1 MSQSYNRRTTEEA
14 MDKLRTIGEEAR
26 AAFSQKQ
33 AVREVALRLS
43 RETIRRS
50 ANSIRATHRGE
61 FQEARQLLEQITA
74 LVREMEDAVAEY
86 RDIYFA
92 GFVED
97 AQKEYAEA
105 SATLAFAEGSPLPG
119 PKELRIGYAAY
130 LNGLGEAVGELRRYI
145 LDSLRRGDTSRCE
158 ELLALMDEAYTVLVT
173 MDFPDALTRGLRRT
187 TDMVRG
193 VLERTRGD
201 LTMALRQTSLE
212 SKLAGFEERV
222 KSENPDPQTRPPL
235 SL

>member
-1 MSQSYNRRTTEEA
+1 MSQTSTGQGIDRARETLN
-14 MDKLRTIGEEAR
+14 TIGDEAR

-33 AVREVALRLS
+33 AAREIALRLS
-43 RETIRRS
+43 RTTIQHS

-61 FQEARQLLEQITA
+61 FQEARRLLKKIEGFLREVDEA
-74 LVREMEDAVAEY
+74 LKGY
-86 RDIYFA
+86 HDIYFA

-119 PKELRIGYAAY
+119 PKELGVGYAAY

-145 LDSLRRGDTSRCE
+145 LDALRRDDTSRCE
-158 ELLALMDEAYTVLVT
+158 ELLALMDEVYTLLVAI
-173 MDFPDALTRGLRRT
+173 DFPDALTRGLRRT

-201 LTMALRQTSLE
+201 LTMALRQRSLE
-212 SKLAGFEERV
+212 AKLAAFGDRV
-222 KSENPDPQTRPPL
+222 NQ
-235 SL
+235 

>member
-74 LVREMEDAVAEY
+74 WETK
-86 RDIYFA
+86 I
-92 GFVED
+92 
-97 AQKEYAEA
+97 
-105 SATLAFAEGSPLPG
+105 
-119 PKELRIGYAAY
+119 AA
-130 LNGLGEAVGELRRYI
+130 
-145 LDSLRRGDTSRCE
+145 
-158 ELLALMDEAYTVLVT
+158 
-173 MDFPDALTRGLRRT
+173 
-187 TDMVRG
+187 
-193 VLERTRGD
+193 
-201 LTMALRQTSLE
+201 
-212 SKLAGFEERV
+212 
-222 KSENPDPQTRPPL
+222 
-235 SL
+235 